1 MVVSF
6 STRCT
11 LKPESAKSTAAL
23 NPAMPPPTTR
33 AVGVTGTVLVGT
45 SSNNLALAIPALI
58 SSTAFL
64 KAFSLTSGA

>member
-6 STRCT
+6 SIRCT

-23 NPAMPPPTTR
+23 KPAIPPPTTN

-45 SSNNLALAIPALI
+45 SSDNLALAIPALI
-58 SSTAFL
+58 SSTAFI
-64 KAFSLTSGA
+64 